1 MDWTDRIGR
10 RIKLRDLHIL
20 LAVAK
25 SGSMGK
31 AAGELAVSQPV
42 ISRAIS
48 DLEYALGVRLLERS
62 PQGIEP
68 TMYGRALLD
77 CGIAVFDDLRQGV
90 KQLEFLR
97 DPTCGELSI
106 GCTERA
112 LAGFGAAVIDR
123 FSQQYP
129 RANLR
134 VITADQLPLRDREL
148 RQRTIEL
155 AVAATDGMPADPD
168 VATEVLFDD
177 RQVVMAAP
185 DSKWAR
191 RSRIVLKDLMHETW
205 ILPPPE
211 SIVGGYIIDA
221 FRAAGVEPPRVH
233 VMSFSLPLCQ
243 QLLATGRFITL
254 LPLSMA
260 KFGKYRPLKRLRIE
274 LPKFSRPVGIL
285 TLRNRMLSPLA
296 KLFIDCARNTAKPL
310 AKRS

>member
-123 FSQQYP
+123 YSQQYP

-134 VITADQLPLRDREL
+134 VITADQLALRDWEL

-155 AVAATDGMPADPD
+155 AVAATDGMPA
-168 VATEVLFDD
+168 
-177 RQVVMAAP
+177 
-185 DSKWAR
+185 
-191 RSRIVLKDLMHETW
+191 
-205 ILPPPE
+205 
-211 SIVGGYIIDA
+211 
-221 FRAAGVEPPRVH
+221 
-233 VMSFSLPLCQ
+233 
-243 QLLATGRFITL
+243 
-254 LPLSMA
+254 
-260 KFGKYRPLKRLRIE
+260 
-274 LPKFSRPVGIL
+274 
-285 TLRNRMLSPLA
+285 
-296 KLFIDCARNTAKPL
+296 
-310 AKRS
+310 